1 MSPNS
6 VALLINP
13 EPASHIV
20 YPYTDAEHI
29 AKAVS
34 LFAGSGL
41 SKGEAVILVMARDHF
56 ASVRERLSSEGFSLA
71 ALEANGQL
79 VCYEAES
86 LLSKFL
92 FDGIID
98 ELKFTTTISGL
109 IQKAKQRGANRPVR
123 VFGEMVSLI
132 WETHPD
138 ATERMEE
145 LWNQVV
151 SRHCVPLLCAYSLNG
166 PQANTLPAGL
176 LACHSHALA

>member
-6 VALLINP
+6 IAILVNP
-13 EPASHIV
+13 DPTSHIV
-20 YPYTDAEHI
+20 YPYTDEEHI

-41 SKGEAVILVMARDHF
+41 SKGEAVILVMATEHF
-56 ASVRERLSSEGFSLA
+56 AAVRERLDIEGFDA
-71 ALEANGQL
+71 AVLEADGQL
-79 VCYEAES
+79 VCCDAES
-86 LLSKFL
+86 LLSEFL

-98 ELKFTTTISGL
+98 ELKFTTSIGEL
-109 IQKAKQRGANRPVR
+109 IQKARQRGGGRPVR

-132 WETHPD
+132 WRIHPE
-138 ATERMEE
+138 ATQRMEE

-151 SRHCVPLLCAYSLNG
+151 SRHCIPLLCAYSLND